1 MLIQLVLIGY
11 ILSHLFRSDQ
21 FAELLA
27 VLAIM
32 LFAASWSAVRPV
44 ADRDRHML
52 LDALVAIALG
62 SIPTLALV
70 TQWVIDAEPWFQPRY
85 VIPLGGMIFASAMN
99 SVSLAAERLHAETGQ
114 GRPVL
119 DARRTAFHAS
129 MIPMVNSFFA
139 VGLVSLP
146 GMMTGQVLSGVSP
159 LIAAQYQI
167 VVMTMLFG
175 ASGMASAIYLVR
187 RGRRRAG

>member
-1 MLIQLVLIGY
+1 VLIGY
-11 ILSHLFRSDQ
+11 ILIHLFRSDQ
-21 FAELLA
+21 FAVILA

-32 LFAASWSAVRPV
+32 LFAASWIAVRPV

-129 MIPMVNSFFA
+129 MIPRVNSFFA